1 MKKYFTHL
9 SYGGCINLLQQAKGV
24 PVDLWYFVVKTTPG
38 VFKIVEP
45 PLCRVLQSTTIK
57 SPRAVFQYQSKKG
70 SWLSTEHYSFKR
82 IMVTILVISQ
92 MPKQLLKQW
101 LKVRKYILKNK

>member
-1 MKKYFTHL
+1 MYFTHL
-9 SYGGCINLLQQAKGV
+9 SYGSCINLMQRAKGV

-45 PLCRVLQSTTIK
+45 SVCRVLQSTTIK
-57 SPRAVFQYQSKKG
+57 SPRAVFQYQSKKVVG
-70 SWLSTEHYSFKR
+70 YQQNIILLK

-92 MPKQLLKQW
+92 MPKQLLK
-101 LKVRKYILKNK
+101 